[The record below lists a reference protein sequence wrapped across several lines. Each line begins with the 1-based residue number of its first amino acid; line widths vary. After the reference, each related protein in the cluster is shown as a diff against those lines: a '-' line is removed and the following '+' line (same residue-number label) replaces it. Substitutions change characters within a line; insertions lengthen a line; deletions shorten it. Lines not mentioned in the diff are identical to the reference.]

1 MFIFKKYFLFFFF
14 CWIIPYLSAQTTPKK
29 ELTDTIKTKKKFND
43 TIKIKDTEG
52 FETTVV
58 YSAEDSVVSDF
69 MEEKLYLYGKSKVL
83 YGDVNLEADN
93 IIIDQKKKT
102 VMSYGSE
109 DLKDS
114 TGKRVI
120 GRPVFKQKAD
130 LYESDTIKYNIQTQK
145 AIVKGIATK
154 QGEGYVVA
162 ERAKRNDNQE
172 MSFGGSK
179 YTTCNQRHPHWYISA
194 KKIKMVPGKKVVSGP
209 FNLVIADI
217 PTPLGLPFGM
227 FPFTETR
234 KSGIIVPTYGEAVDR
249 GFFLRQGGYYWAASK
264 YVAIEA
270 LGEIYTNGSW
280 GLNFNIPYKKR
291 YFYGG
296 NANIQ
301 YFKTFGNRDNPDYF
315 ERTDFRILWSHQPS
329 PRGKGT
335 FSANV
340 NFGSQFAN
348 TRSFDPN
355 NQIAN
360 TFNSDISYSNSF
372 NLGVSTLT
380 LSAAIRQNQNVRTN
394 EMNLTAPDLNIA
406 INRIYPFK
414 SFKSKII
421 PEFIRKI
428 SINYQSTSTL
438 KMSNRNLITNNAFPF
453 KILNGRAAVIDTNR
467 RETLFPDF
475 NGANFSDIFRF
486 GKLGITHNI
495 PINTTIKL
503 KNISLNPSINYQ
515 EAWYFQKLGYTWAD
529 NGLNQRGV
537 IVDTI
542 KGFARVINYSAS
554 ASVTTRIYGIFQ
566 FGKNKRIQTIRH
578 TIIPTAAL
586 SYQPDFSD
594 PKHGYF
600 TNIQIDSTGRR
611 QFMSNFFGFEPAP
624 SVSVR
629 QSGVITFGLQNIFE
643 AKIKGKSDTAQAQ
656 KVTLLDN
663 VSINSSYNMSA
674 DSMKIAPLSISART
688 KLFKVVDFN
697 FGGIVNPYQ
706 YIVLKRNE
714 ITGAV
719 QQQMIDKLTWNNG
732 NFGQLQN
739 ANVSLA
745 FDLTPKSYKD
755 KTAKKLEE
763 EKKKLEGNKPTDAK
777 DANKEIIKQVKQ
789 NPNDYVDFDIPW
801 GLQVNYNASYTKI
814 GFNNSVLSHQANFT
828 GNISLT
834 TTWKM
839 NFRSGYD
846 FTRKQMSYTSVD
858 MVKDLH
864 CWEMRFSWVPFGAFQ
879 SWNFTINIKSSM
891 LQDLRL
897 TRQRSFYDRNIAF

>member
-428 SINYQSTSTL
+428 SI
-438 KMSNRNLITNNAFPF
+438 
-453 KILNGRAAVIDTNR
+453 
-467 RETLFPDF
+467 
-475 NGANFSDIFRF
+475 
-486 GKLGITHNI
+486 
-495 PINTTIKL
+495 
-503 KNISLNPSINYQ
+503 
-515 EAWYFQKLGYTWAD
+515 
-529 NGLNQRGV
+529 
-537 IVDTI
+537 
-542 KGFARVINYSAS
+542 
-554 ASVTTRIYGIFQ
+554 
-566 FGKNKRIQTIRH
+566 
-578 TIIPTAAL
+578 
-586 SYQPDFSD
+586 
-594 PKHGYF
+594 
-600 TNIQIDSTGRR
+600 
-611 QFMSNFFGFEPAP
+611 
-624 SVSVR
+624 
-629 QSGVITFGLQNIFE
+629 
-643 AKIKGKSDTAQAQ
+643 
-656 KVTLLDN
+656 
-663 VSINSSYNMSA
+663 
-674 DSMKIAPLSISART
+674 
-688 KLFKVVDFN
+688 
-697 FGGIVNPYQ
+697 
-706 YIVLKRNE
+706 
-714 ITGAV
+714 
-719 QQQMIDKLTWNNG
+719 
-732 NFGQLQN
+732 
-739 ANVSLA
+739 
-745 FDLTPKSYKD
+745 
-755 KTAKKLEE
+755 
-763 EKKKLEGNKPTDAK
+763 
-777 DANKEIIKQVKQ
+777 
-789 NPNDYVDFDIPW
+789 
-801 GLQVNYNASYTKI
+801 
-814 GFNNSVLSHQANFT
+814 
-828 GNISLT
+828 
-834 TTWKM
+834 
-839 NFRSGYD
+839 
-846 FTRKQMSYTSVD
+846 
-858 MVKDLH
+858 
-864 CWEMRFSWVPFGAFQ
+864 
-879 SWNFTINIKSSM
+879 
-891 LQDLRL
+891 
-897 TRQRSFYDRNIAF
+897 

>member
-1 MFIFKKYFLFFFF
+1 M
-14 CWIIPYLSAQTTPKK
+14 PYLSAQTPIKK
-29 ELTDTIKTKKKFND
+29 VVSDTIKSKKKFTDTIP
-43 TIKIKDTEG
+43 IKNTEG
-52 FETTVV
+52 IETTVV

-69 MEEKLYLYGKSKVL
+69 IEEKLYLYGKAKVI
-83 YGDVNLEADN
+83 YGDIDLEAN
-93 IIIDQKKKT
+93 SIIIDQKNKI
-102 VMSYGSE
+102 VMAHGGR
-109 DLKDS
+109 DVKDS
-114 TGKRVI
+114 TGKKII
-120 GRPVFKQKAD
+120 GRPIFKQKAD

-145 AIVKGIATK
+145 AIIKGIATK

-172 MSFGGSK
+172 MSFGGTK

-194 KKIKMVPGKKVVSGP
+194 TKIKMIPGKKIVSGP

-234 KSGIIVPTYGEAVDR
+234 KSGIIVPTYGEAADR

-264 YVAIEA
+264 YVAVEA
-270 LGEIYTNGSW
+270 MGEIYTNGSW
-280 GLNFNIPYKKR
+280 GLTFNVPYKKR
-291 YFYGG
+291 YFYNG
-296 NANIQ
+296 NASIQ

-315 ERTDFRILWSHQPS
+315 ERTDFWVRWSHQPS

-335 FSANV
+335 FSASV
-340 NFGSQFAN
+340 NFGSSSFN

-355 NQIAN
+355 NQISN

-372 NLGVSTLT
+372 NIGISTLT

-394 EMNLTAPDLNIA
+394 EMNITAPDLNIA

-414 SFKSKII
+414 SLKAAFI

-428 SINYQSTSTL
+428 SINYQSTAAL
-438 KMSNRNLITNNAFPF
+438 KMSNKNLITNNAFPF
-453 KILNGRAAVIDTNR
+453 KTLNGRAAEIDPITR
-467 RETLFPDF
+467 LALTPDF
-475 NGANFSDIFRF
+475 NGANLNDIFRF
-486 GKLGITHNI
+486 GKLGITHTI

-515 EAWYFQKLGYTWAD
+515 EAWFFQKLGYSWED
-529 NGLNQRGV
+529 GGFGRRGV
-537 IVDTI
+537 IVDTT
-542 KGFARVINYSAS
+542 KGFTRVINYSAS

-566 FGKNKRIQTIRH
+566 FGKDKRVQTIRH
-578 TIIPTAAL
+578 TIVPTVSIA
-586 SYQPDFSD
+586 YQPDFSD

-600 TNIQIDSTGRR
+600 TNVQVDSTGRR
-611 QFMSNFFGFEPAP
+611 QFMSNFYNFEPAAN
-624 SVSVR
+624 VSVR
-629 QSGVITFGLQNIFE
+629 QSGVINFGLQNIFE
-643 AKIKGKSDTAQAQ
+643 AKIKGKSDTAQAK

-674 DSMKIAPLSISART
+674 DSMKISPFSVSART

-697 FGGIVNPYQ
+697 FGGVVNPYQ
-706 YIVLKRNE
+706 YVMISRNE
-714 ITGAV
+714 ITGVV
-719 QQQMIDKLTWNNG
+719 QQQIVDKLTWRNG
-732 NFGQLQN
+732 NLGQLQN
-739 ANVSLA
+739 ANISLA
-745 FDLTPKSYKD
+745 FDLTPKTYKD
-755 KTAKKLEE
+755 KTAKKLQEQ
-763 EKKKLEGNKPTDAK
+763 KDKLDKDKSKTDRK
-777 DANKEIIKQVKQ
+777 DANKEIVKQVKQ

-801 GLQVNYNASYTKI
+801 GLQVNYNASYTKV
-814 GFNNSVLSHQANFT
+814 GFNDMILSHQVNFT
-828 GNISLT
+828 GNVSLT
-834 TTWKM
+834 DTWKM

-846 FTRKQMSYTSVD
+846 LTQKTLSYTSID

-864 CWEMRFSWVPFGAFQ
+864 CWEMRFSWVPFGRFQ
-879 SWNFTINIKSSM
+879 SWNFVINIKSSM